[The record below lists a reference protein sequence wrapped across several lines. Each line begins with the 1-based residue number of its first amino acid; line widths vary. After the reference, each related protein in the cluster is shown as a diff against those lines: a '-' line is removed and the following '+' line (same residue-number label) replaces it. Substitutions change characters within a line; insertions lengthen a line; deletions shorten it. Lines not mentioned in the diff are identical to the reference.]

1 MGAYLYFRT
10 EGNVD
15 EVTDYLFEENKEN
28 MFLESME
35 EQNIFMCD
43 STHLKWVKKNRP
55 DMLSWEQ
62 KKFGKGDI
70 KTSTDMSS
78 KMVEAGYSQD
88 DLMEMWVKIF
98 EELNERFEMKYYANS
113 CAFSEDEHCFSL
125 SQMKRITNNGKLL
138 SGKTAKSE
146 RARELYEIYY
156 SLFSESKFD
165 ISLVKEKDYL
175 ILDDGEKYRVVKNS
189 HFDLLATEF
198 KTGLKYSYKNLEE
211 ITTNIKEHIKYVP
224 RARYDGAIC
233 DIESY
238 VLDNGQLVFLELT
251 GTENMVKAIT
261 SILMQGNTRMNDKN
275 IEIPDMG
282 YFYVAK
288 AGNRRKLTSLDDGLA
303 HAIVYHSPSII
314 DADFSILIGRD
325 KEELKTSFHSWLEQS
340 QPLPYPQHLQGEIY
354 ESLEKLEKLEEIE
367 TFGVEAVKV
376 KLSINESED
385 DFDGLDDVIVDVCK
399 KAELI
404 SEDAT
409 PIKANAPLPKSEYLT
424 VGQVERIW
432 DTLNSMP
439 KTYELEDMDIKP
451 IGLKLFSPN
460 FTLYITEA
468 DLGNE
473 DDEFANMHTQC
484 YGYIVNESD
493 PQSSEWGYIN
503 VPAYLELVY
512 PNGGGFEQ
520 DLFFEDK
527 YIDSRGNISSGL
539 QTA

>member
-10 EGNVD
+10 EKKLANEASEFLLENETNKLLKDEGIFFITNKDVSWARANNPANVAYFKSKLG
-15 EVTDYLFEENKEN
+15 T
-28 MFLESME
+28 
-35 EQNIFMCD
+35 
-43 STHLKWVKKNRP
+43 
-55 DMLSWEQ
+55 
-62 KKFGKGDI
+62 GDI
-70 KTSTDMSS
+70 KVSGVDSRTNMSFEKVLEMQTS
-78 KMVEAGYSQD
+78 V
-88 DLMEMWVKIF
+88 F
-98 EELNERFEMKYYANS
+98 EELNKRFKMSYYADS
-113 CAFSEDEHCFSL
+113 CAFSEDEHYFSL
-125 SQMKRITNNGKLL
+125 SQMKRITDNGKLL

-146 RARELYEIYY
+146 RARELYKKYFK
-156 SLFSESKFD
+156 LFSEPKFD

-175 ILDDGEKYRVVKNS
+175 IMDDGEKYKVVKNS
-189 HFDLLATEF
+189 LEKLTL
-198 KTGLKYSYKNLEE
+198 TGNKVKMKYYTKKLEE
-211 ITTNIKEHIKYVP
+211 ITSNIKEHIKYVP
-224 RARYDGAIC
+224 KARYDGAIC

-282 YFYVAK
+282 YFYVAR
-288 AGNRRKLTSLDDGLA
+288 AGNRRKMTSLNDGLA
-303 HAIVYHSPSII
+303 HAIVYHSPSIV

-325 KEELKTSFHSWLEQS
+325 NEELKTSFHSWLEQS
-340 QPLPYPQHLQGEIY
+340 QPLPYPQHLQNEIY
-354 ESLEKLEKLEEIE
+354 ESLENLEKLEEIK

-385 DFDGLDDVIVDVCK
+385 EFDGLDDVIIDVCK

-409 PIKANAPLPKSEYLT
+409 PIKPHAPLPKSQYLT
-424 VGQVERIW
+424 VDQVERIW

-468 DLGNE
+468 DLGNK
-473 DDEFANMHTQC
+473 DDEFSNMHTQC

-493 PQSSEWGYIN
+493 PQCSEWGYIN
-503 VPAYLELVY
+503 VPTYLELVY

-520 DLFFEDK
+520 DLFFEDM